1 MVVAG
6 PGWEPGTP
14 RKNVFGEGKEQ
25 ADTGLML
32 SCFLSCVKYPR
43 DEELKEPSGGFT
55 SKCVVLA
62 EQSQLCH
69 WFFTERD
76 LADSQA
82 PAKGNKCGSG
92 SALQDAALRQFEWER
107 EPGIG
112 PGGTGT
118 ACQTGGFGERG
129 DVTARWLEASWQGA
143 NQPGSCTVLG
153 KADTTRLC
161 PPRGWRCEQSRAA
174 WGAAGHHH
182 PLSPLHPLII
192 IQLKK
197 KSCSTIFH
205 F

>member
-14 RKNVFGEGKEQ
+14 QKNAFGEGKEQ
-25 ADTGLML
+25 GDTGLML

-69 WFFTERD
+69 WFLTERD

-82 PAKGNKCGSG
+82 PAKENKCGSG

-107 EPGIG
+107 EAGIG
-112 PGGTGT
+112 PGETGT
-118 ACQTGGFGERG
+118 ACQHG
-129 DVTARWLEASWQGA
+129 WL
-143 NQPGSCTVLG
+143 
-153 KADTTRLC
+153 R
-161 PPRGWRCEQSRAA
+161 RA
-174 WGAAGHHH
+174 WGRDCPMAGSLMAGSEPAWLLHSLGESRYH
-182 PLSPLHPLII
+182 PPLPASGLEM
-192 IQLKK
+192 
-197 KSCSTIFH
+197 
-205 F
+205 